1 VFHFLFSFL
10 PYFLLVQQVIS
21 TARRVADAI
30 LDRIAHNAYRVEL
43 SGDSLRKQSRRIA

>member
-21 TARRVADAI
+21 NARRVADAI
-30 LDRIAHNAYRVEL
+30 LDRIVHNAYRVEL